1 MKQYRDKGHLGWTE
15 KMERAGEKLRLKK
28 RKYHESTQVAGVESV
43 MGGWKENG
51 IRERRVQKEKE
62 RKLCQKMTK
71 DSQHEVL
78 LPAGQVAPDSD
89 GCALHILYF

>member
-1 MKQYRDKGHLGWTE
+1 M
-15 KMERAGEKLRLKK
+15 MGE
-28 RKYHESTQVAGVESV
+28 
-43 MGGWKENG
+43 WKENAV
-51 IRERRVQKEKE
+51 RERRVQKEKE

-78 LPAGQVAPDSD
+78 LPAGLVAPDSD